1 MSFELPRPV
10 AAYFAAE
17 SRNDAQA
24 LAQCFTASAI
34 VRDEGR
40 IIEGVDAIK
49 QWNRTAKEK
58 YQHSV
63 QPIKAFDRDGRTVV
77 IGKVSGNFPNSPLN
91 LEHIFELEGGKIALL
106 EIR

>member
-1 MSFELPRPV
+1 MSIELSGTV
-10 AAYFAAE
+10 ASYFAAE